1 MTVTPLMWRSLDN
14 FSKLFAYMPP
24 FPLEWNVSKQKMVS
38 RTNSKDLFF
47 WKILM
52 FWLFVA
58 ILVLL
63 ILPLAKIYGF
73 AEIKFPTMM
82 IIVLVGSADGLVELL
97 ELVTKSCA
105 ENAAVAFNLIV
116 VLEKQIHISSIASKS
131 KISKDIVG
139 IALNLIRNPNTL
151 IPPTWLPFTQ
161 YIFIPLK
168 YTLIFQCCLMARVM
182 SFLICAP
189 TLAAYLMTSC
199 ISSLSKNSRTL
210 VITGRSK
217 ITQYFFKYS
226 SCQIIL
232 AMTENFSSQCV
243 AIFMFYGFVLCVL
256 FIFVSLKM
264 YHVIPLPLFLVFP
277 TFAVSLA
284 AVTLIMLP
292 VMISIFKESK
302 NLRNKW
308 KRFLTLCYDKRH
320 VKRQIMGKRCLRIY
334 AGLAQYNFFMCQ
346 RSTMTTYG
354 EALLSYTITA
364 LMSFDTRDVQIAM

>member
-116 VLEKQIHISSIASKS
+116 VLEKQIRKSNDVLVVTFCKLRRFYKIRSLCKLRRLTKHFKIYLFSTDISSIASKS

-139 IALNLIRNPNTL
+139 IALNVITYTFSIYAVIVPICGIYLKLDPFSLFETL
-151 IPPTWLPFTQ
+151 IP
-161 YIFIPLK
+161 
-168 YTLIFQCCLMARVM
+168 
-182 SFLICAP
+182 
-189 TLAAYLMTSC
+189 
-199 ISSLSKNSRTL
+199 
-210 VITGRSK
+210 
-217 ITQYFFKYS
+217 
-226 SCQIIL
+226 
-232 AMTENFSSQCV
+232 
-243 AIFMFYGFVLCVL
+243 
-256 FIFVSLKM
+256 
-264 YHVIPLPLFLVFP
+264 
-277 TFAVSLA
+277 
-284 AVTLIMLP
+284 
-292 VMISIFKESK
+292 
-302 NLRNKW
+302 
-308 KRFLTLCYDKRH
+308 
-320 VKRQIMGKRCLRIY
+320 
-334 AGLAQYNFFMCQ
+334 
-346 RSTMTTYG
+346 
-354 EALLSYTITA
+354 
-364 LMSFDTRDVQIAM
+364 